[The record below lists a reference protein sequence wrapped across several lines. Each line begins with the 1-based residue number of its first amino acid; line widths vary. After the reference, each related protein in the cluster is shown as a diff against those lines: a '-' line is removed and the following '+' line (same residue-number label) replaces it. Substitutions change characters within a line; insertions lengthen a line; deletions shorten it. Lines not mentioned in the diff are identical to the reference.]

1 MIKILSVK
9 LIFHVLVGFLLIVI
23 VESFQVSETFSEITK
38 KNDIR
43 YLSELPLD
51 KLLKV
56 KKSLQEMSYFTNDE
70 NNELIDDSLKSRSTD
85 MDLGNFSSRALP
97 LKGNPN
103 R

>member
-1 MIKILSVK
+1 MIKNISVG
-9 LIFHVLVGFLLIVI
+9 LIFHVLFILLSVVI

-38 KNDIR
+38 KNDLR
-43 YLSELPLD
+43 YLSELPLE

-56 KKSLQEMSYFTNDE
+56 KKSLQEMSYFTNNE
-70 NNELIDDSLKSRSTD
+70 NNQFNDDSLKSRSDD

-97 LKGNPN
+97 LKGIPN

>member
-1 MIKILSVK
+1 MIQSFSIA
-9 LIFHVLVGFLLIVI
+9 LIYITVVSFMSIEI
-23 VESFQVSETFSEITK
+23 IESFQVSAETGDITM
-38 KNDIR
+38 KNDLR

-56 KKSLQEMSYFTNDE
+56 KKSLKEMSYFTNDE
-70 NNELIDDSLKSRSTD
+70 NNNFNDDSLKSRSDD

-97 LKGNPN
+97 LKGLPN

>member
-1 MIKILSVK
+1 MIKNISVG
-9 LIFHVLVGFLLIVI
+9 LIFHVLFILLSIVI

-38 KNDIR
+38 KNDLR
-43 YLSELPLD
+43 YLSELPLE

-56 KKSLQEMSYFTNDE
+56 KKSLQEMSYFTNNE
-70 NNELIDDSLKSRSTD
+70 NNQFNDDSLKSRSAD

-97 LKGNPN
+97 LKGIPN